1 MPIEIK
7 ELVVRAFVDSQTGM
21 PKHVS
26 SKIAKAGKETSDFNT
41 EMLEQLKRKLTD
53 KKDR

>member
-7 ELVVRAFVDSQTGM
+7 ELIVRAFVDSQTSI
-21 PKHVS
+21 HRHE
-26 SKIAKAGKETSDFNT
+26 AKKVAKSGKEVSDMQA
-41 EMLEQLKRKLTD
+41 ELLEQLKRKLTD